1 MRHYIKYFTILSAI
15 LTISCQKQV
24 FPSEQPGLEGG
35 LVTFST
41 YVETK
46 AGIINDLNNK
56 TFGVYGYSFSNLTN
70 WGTAQAQAKP
80 NIFHNLEVTCGVN
93 GECEYTLANNPN
105 DATIK
110 DGLKKWDFSQRY
122 SFFAYY
128 PYSST
133 NVSESNEANTPYIIY
148 TLPEPEP
155 EPGQEIGI
163 INTANLWDVVTA
175 KNTNYN
181 PALSGTIVDLEFNH
195 RLFCLDLYGHNF
207 NEDKIT
213 ISDVK
218 VTISG
223 IKYNKSQIYLDRD
236 RTVTVH
242 DETQD
247 KDIEVKQSSIPSKTS
262 NWDTAIFKLA
272 SSVELSGGSEAVTTS
287 LNGANHIMLIP
298 QDYVEGEDGLNIKV
312 SFKLGDN
319 IKECEATY
327 KKSFIEGQKYT
338 LTVNFIGSQVVL
350 VKGEAAEWDWVPVY
364 HTFD

>member
-24 FPSEQPGLEGG
+24 LPSEQPGLEGG

-46 AGIINDLNNK
+46 AGIINDLNNE

-80 NIFHNLEVTCGVN
+80 NIFHNIKVTCGVN
-93 GECEYTLANNPN
+93 GECEYALANNPN

-128 PYSST
+128 PYKTDNISG
-133 NVSESNEANTPYIIY
+133 SNEANTPYIIY
-148 TLPEPEP
+148 TLPEPT
-155 EPGQEIGI
+155 QETGI
-163 INTANLWDVVTA
+163 INTADLWDVVTA

-181 PALSGTIVDLEFNH
+181 PTLSGTIVDLEFNH
-195 RLFCLDLYGHNF
+195 RLFCIDLYGHNF
-207 NEDKIT
+207 NEDDIE
-213 ISDVK
+213 ISDVE

-223 IKYNKSQIYLDRD
+223 IKYNKTQIFLDRD
-236 RTVTVH
+236 RTVIVH
-242 DETQD
+242 DETQN
-247 KDIEVKQSSIPSKTS
+247 KDIEVKQPSISSKTS
-262 NWDTAIFKLA
+262 NWDAATFELA
-272 SSVELSGGSEAVTTS
+272 PSVRLRGGTEAETTP
-287 LNGANHIMLIP
+287 LNGENNIMLIP
-298 QDYVEGEDGLNIKV
+298 QDYVEGEDGLHIKV
-312 SFKLGDN
+312 SFKLGDVK
-319 IKECEATY
+319 KECEATY
-327 KKSFIEGQKYT
+327 TKSFEEGQKYT